1 LAEIRAKGIAEG
13 QAEGMLKGREEGR
26 EQGAAVERKRWQQ
39 GNETRMRTADE
50 GREFDE
56 PPPGSQ
62 ATRF

>member
-1 LAEIRAKGIAEG
+1 
-13 QAEGMLKGREEGR
+13 MLKGREEGR